1 MNLITETKNKL
12 SWYETNLEDLKKCL
26 DKDFLTKDGIR
37 HVKEEIKKVESNIEY
52 YKGILKVLEE
62 RK

>member
-1 MNLITETKNKL
+1 MNLVTETRKKL
-12 SWYETNLEDLKKCL
+12 SWHETNLEDLRKCL
-26 DKDFLTKDGIR
+26 EKDFLTKDGMH